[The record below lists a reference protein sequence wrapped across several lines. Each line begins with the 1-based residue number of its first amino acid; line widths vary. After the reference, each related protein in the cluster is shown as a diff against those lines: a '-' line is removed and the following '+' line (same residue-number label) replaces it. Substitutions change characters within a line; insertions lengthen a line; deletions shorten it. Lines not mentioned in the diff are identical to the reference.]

1 MRRLVHTLALLAAAG
16 TLTVAVPSSA
26 AAATGVLI
34 IDGYRH
40 FENPSGCYDRRTW
53 PLDVENRTDRTAYAW
68 SGPNCT
74 GLLVGWVGP
83 GGHETFEADTVR
95 IR

>member
-1 MRRLVHTLALLAAAG
+1 MHALALLAAAG

-26 AAATGVLI
+26 SA
-34 IDGYRH
+34 
-40 FENPSGCYDRRTW
+40 
-53 PLDVENRTDRTAYAW
+53 AW

-83 GGHETFEADTVR
+83 GGHDTFEADTVR
-95 IR
+95 IG